1 MGLSELIKEAKYVV
15 AFTGAGLSTE
25 SGIPDFRSS
34 SGLYLSGKYEGYT
47 PEQILSMG
55 FFRKNKEIFF
65 SFYAER
71 IMSMADKTA
80 EPCSLCFEKIRNCR

>member
-1 MGLSELIKEAKYVV
+1 MELLELIKEAEYVV

-47 PEQILSMG
+47 PEYILSNR
-55 FFRKNKEIFF
+55 FFRQNKPIFF
-65 SFYAER
+65 SFYKER
-71 IMSMADKTA
+71 IMS
-80 EPCSLCFEKIRNCR
+80 I